1 MKCFPI
7 HGKRQTP
14 PYKEAMELMED
25 FEVELKLDFLNESV
39 DLLESAESAFLR
51 LETEREDSDLLNE
64 IFRLAHNL
72 KGTSKA
78 VGFDQLAELTHVA
91 ENLILKLK
99 DGTLSVSDS
108 IVSTLLE
115 FKDKVNEMVDG
126 LKQDFDATF
135 EIEELKIKIE
145 NEVSA
150 PQSKLEEQVHE
161 QQIEEQNFENNN
173 SFEVTPESDNSRFE
187 DMDCNKTQL
196 KENEKTYLL
205 NQPGISQAAIESLRE
220 SGFDD
225 ETIIQMLSE
234 EEKSTSDEF
243 KKESEGLVF
252 ENIDTALS
260 NKESTKEESKLE
272 EISKKQVPNKKPV
285 QSGETDES
293 IRVKLSRID
302 KINNV
307 IGELV
312 ILQTVTSQR
321 RYEFCQDDLMN
332 KSIGMM
338 GKLFKEVQEL
348 AMSLRMLPLKPTFQK
363 MTRIVRDTSKL
374 LGKDVNLHLVGEE
387 TEVDKTVL
395 EKIADPLVHIVRN
408 AVDHGLE
415 MPEVREASGKERKG
429 NVELFAYHEGSNLV
443 IQVTDDGK
451 GIDPDI
457 IRKKAIEKGVINQTS
472 SMSDQEIIQLIFHPG
487 FSTKEQVT
495 EVSGRG
501 VGMDVVKTNIE
512 NLGGE
517 VKLMSK
523 LGEGSSLKIIL
534 PLTLAIIEGIV
545 IQAEQEKFV
554 LPLTQI
560 FEIFQVKSSEV
571 ESFSGIASLFKLRGE
586 VLPLFHINSKL
597 GKSLC
602 HDCENYTVV
611 VVRGL
616 NYAFGVVVDDIINQQ
631 QIVIKKLGED
641 LRGQKGIIGSAIM
654 ADGMPSLILDLLELF
669 KDDLKASKGH
679 QKYRERNIRA
689 A

>member
-1 MKCFPI
+1 
-7 HGKRQTP
+7 
-14 PYKEAMELMED
+14 MED

-126 LKQDFDATF
+126 LKQDLDATF

-161 QQIEEQNFENNN
+161 QQIEDQDFENNN
-173 SFEVTPESDNSRFE
+173 SFEVTPESDDSRFE
-187 DMDCNKTQL
+187 DMDCNKRQL
-196 KENEKTYLL
+196 KENEETDLL

-243 KKESEGLVF
+243 KKESEDLAF
-252 ENIDTALS
+252 ENIDSALS
-260 NKESTKEESKLE
+260 NKELSKEESKLE
-272 EISKKQVPNKKPV
+272 EFSKKQIPNKKPV
-285 QSGETDES
+285 QSGESDES

-560 FEIFQVKSSEV
+560 FEISQVKSTEV

-586 VLPLFHINSKL
+586 VLPLFHINSKI

-616 NYAFGVVVDDIINQQ
+616 NYAFGAVVDDIINQQ

-641 LRGQKGIIGSAIM
+641 VRGQKGIIGSAIM